1 MTPDEINRLIAEK
14 VMGWV
19 EATPTDPRRLYWKGS
34 QGPLETSPSAALIGT
49 YFDPYHRIDHAMMA
63 LEKYR
68 KDHAKQVIRVEFW
81 HDEIV
86 CTIFAD
92 TKCLHYLMQA
102 EADTPSAAISL
113 ALVEACK
120 EKKEG

>member
-1 MTPDEINRLIAEK
+1 MTPEEINRLIAEK

-34 QGPLETSPSAALIGT
+34 QGPLETCPSAALIGT

-63 LEKYR
+63 LEKFSAWELHRSTKYFFCNIY
-68 KDHAKQVIRVEFW
+68 VNVNEY
-81 HDEIV
+81 DEPLGGYIEGH
-86 CTIFAD
+86 AD
-92 TKCLHYLMQA
+92 TA
-102 EADTPSAAISL
+102 PAAISL

-120 EKKEG
+120 DDK